1 MSRHH
6 VQNMQHVYGNVYV
19 PLGSVLLGN
28 LAITGSMVR
37 AQIKALNAGQFV
49 SNPMQAIPQGERN
62 RVRVGATTTGQAAMK
77 AAYWIAVLGRAN
89 RDKGLASVAQ
99 RFYREGSGSDRS
111 VAAIRSVFDR
121 ALVAIQNQRGQWSD
135 YVRAT
140 LRSQA
145 TQTESA
151 QWIEGQQGGFLNRL
165 VAAGDS
171 EGRLTTALEKV
182 PIVGGDDP
190 KKGKRKAIGIG
201 VGLAVVLGLIGYA
214 VYGRPAIKRGRAAY
228 DRTKRKAQAA
238 VSAARGQS

>member
-6 VQNMQHVYGNVYV
+6 VQNMQHVYGNVYA
-19 PLGSVLLGN
+19 PMGNVLLGYG
-28 LAITGSMVR
+28 AITGSMVR

-49 SNPMQAIPQGERN
+49 SNPMQAVPRGERN
-62 RVRVGATTTGQAAMK
+62 RVRMGATTTGQAAMK

-89 RDKGLASVAQ
+89 RDQRLASVAQ
-99 RFYREGSGSDRS
+99 RFYREGSGNDRS
-111 VAAIRSVFDR
+111 VAAIRRVFDR
-121 ALVAIQNQRGQWSD
+121 ALVAIQNQQGRWAA

-140 LRSQA
+140 LGSQA

-151 QWIEGQQGGFLNRL
+151 QWIEKQQGGFLTRL
-165 VAAGDS
+165 VGAGDS
-171 EGRLTTALEKV
+171 EGRLTTALEEV

-201 VGLAVVLGLIGYA
+201 VGLAAVLGLIGYF
-214 VYGRPAIKRGRAAY
+214 VYAKPAIKRGRAAY

-238 VSAARGQS
+238 VSAARSES